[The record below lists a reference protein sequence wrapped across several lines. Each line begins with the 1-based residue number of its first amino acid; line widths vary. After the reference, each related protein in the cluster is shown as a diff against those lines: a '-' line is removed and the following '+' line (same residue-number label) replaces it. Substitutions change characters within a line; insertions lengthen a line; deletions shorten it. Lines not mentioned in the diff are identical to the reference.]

1 MNSRLNRLAERRES
15 LVAQAA
21 AQRNALA
28 QNVAPWRAPLALA
41 DRGMEALRYIRRH
54 PALLLGAALMFAAWR
69 PGRAGKWTRFLWAG
83 WQVGRRVFK
92 NDMPLK

>member
-1 MNSRLNRLAERRES
+1 MNRTLNRLAARRES

-41 DRGMEALRYIRRH
+41 DRSVEAIRALRRH
-54 PALLLGAALMFAAWR
+54 PALLLGTALVFVAWR
-69 PGRAGKWTRFLWAG
+69 PQRVGKWPRMLWAG
-83 WQVGRRVFK
+83 WRIGRRMFR
-92 NDMPLK
+92 N